1 MDLLTNEQKIKV
13 LIDARNYYLD
23 TTCNGMCAC
32 IKHSIEKA
40 FYCQV
45 NNIQNYIVDFNHQIA
60 VEKFESK
67 ASCKC
72 GYWWKLSDKE
82 HRLAYFDYLIDLY
95 K

>member
-1 MDLLTNEQKIKV
+1 MDLLTNEQKVEV
-13 LIDARNYYLD
+13 LIDARKYYLEID
-23 TTCNGMCAC
+23 SIGMCYC
-32 IKHSIEKA
+32 IKRAIEKA

-45 NNIQNYIVDFNHQIA
+45 NNIQNYIIDFNHSIA

-72 GYWWKLSDKE
+72 GYWWKLNDKK
-82 HRLAYFDYLIDLY
+82 HRLAYFDYLINLY